1 MLRTLYF
8 TMPALSLPEDK
19 PKIVFHSVM
28 MAAQNLGFM
37 IFYWDIWGATPGPL
51 INPINNTII
60 EDPCLDTR
68 YAVGMMAITCFLV
81 TFLEIGF
88 AMGGYIDDTATFFFY
103 WILHL
108 IGGLGFYTQCT
119 ITIPLAMFADNSDDW
134 VTKSKCGDMNYV
146 NSERLHAV
154 FATHAACYIIYVGG
168 MLAITWFSFVKPTF
182 CSSKKLTHKADS
194 VEMGVQ

>member
-1 MLRTLYF
+1 
-8 TMPALSLPEDK
+8 MPALSLPEDK

-37 IFYWDIWGATPGPL
+37 IFYWDIWGRDPGTLDQPY
-51 INPINNTII
+51 INNTII

-134 VTKSKCGDMNYV
+134 VTKSKCGGHELCQFRAPPRRLRDARRLLHHLRGRNARDYV
-146 NSERLHAV
+146 
-154 FATHAACYIIYVGG
+154 
-168 MLAITWFSFVKPTF
+168 
-182 CSSKKLTHKADS
+182 
-194 VEMGVQ
+194 VQLCQAYFLQLQEAHSQG